1 MKIDKS
7 LISGST
13 TMLILS
19 LLAKEEM
26 YGYQMI
32 LELARRSN
40 RTFELKE
47 GTLYPILHGLEAER
61 LVTVRER
68 EADGRVR
75 KYYRITKQGRT
86 RVTSFIEEWNEVEAL
101 YRFVG
106 EASGATQQSK
116 GAAS

>member
-7 LISGST
+7 LMSGST
-13 TMLILS
+13 MMLILS

-32 LELARRSN
+32 TELARRSN
-40 RTFELKE
+40 KTFELKE

-75 KYYRITKQGRT
+75 KYYRITKKGLK
-86 RVTSFIEEWNEVEAL
+86 EWGVFTEQVNAVL
-101 YRFVG
+101 PG
-106 EASGATQQSK
+106 ASLA
-116 GAAS
+116 

>member
-7 LISGST
+7 LMSGST
-13 TMLILS
+13 TLLILS
-19 LLAKEEM
+19 LLAREEM

-32 LELARRSN
+32 VELARRSN

-61 LVTVRER
+61 LVTVREK

-75 KYYRITKQGRT
+75 KYYRLTRRGKELLDDKRTEWAAFHQG
-86 RVTSFIEEWNEVEAL
+86 VEQVLSGGAGAL
-101 YRFVG
+101 
-106 EASGATQQSK
+106 A
-116 GAAS
+116 